1 MIWKQRLLTVLRK
14 EKKVVSDV
22 RIFENSEFGEIRTV
36 IVNDEPMFCL
46 ADVCRALGIKN
57 VSDCKNRLNEAGV
70 VTNEVGVQT
79 GVKADGTPAIQ
90 KVKMNFINEPNLY
103 KTIFQSRKEGAERF
117 TDWVTSEV
125 LPSIRQYG
133 MYATENTIDK
143 MLENPDF
150 GIELLTRYKKEK
162 ERSHELQQK
171 NEVLNTENALLAQQN
186 LEWADRPMI
195 NAIVRAY
202 AISVDGG
209 FREAWVDFKKELL
222 YQHGINLNARIT
234 NHMNNTGKKTK
245 PKTLDMLDDTELSK
259 ALSVAVSLCKHNDV
273 DISEI
278 VNKKAS

>member
-1 MIWKQRLLTVLRK
+1 MVN
-14 EKKVVSDV
+14 EVE
-22 RIFENSEFGEIRTV
+22 IFNNPEFGEIRTV
-36 IVNDEPMFCL
+36 TVNNEPMFCL
-46 ADVCRALGIKN
+46 ADVCKALEIRN
-57 VSDCKNRLNEAGV
+57 VSDCRNRLNEAGV
-70 VTNEVGVQT
+70 VSNEVGVQT

-90 KVKMNFINEPNLY
+90 KVKMNFINESNLY

-125 LPSIRQYG
+125 LPSIRKNG

-143 MLENPDF
+143 ILDNPDF
-150 GIELLTRYKKEK
+150 GIELLTKLKQEREEKKA
-162 ERSHELQQK
+162 LQEQ
-171 NEVLNTENALLAQQN
+171 NGVLNKENALLAQQN

-195 NAIVRAY
+195 NAIIRAY

-245 PKTLDMLDDTELSK
+245 PKTLDMLDDTELPK
-259 ALSVAVSLCKHNDV
+259 ALSVAVSMCKHNDV

-278 VNKKAS
+278 ISKKSKLKGEMIYE

>member
-1 MIWKQRLLTVLRK
+1 MVN
-14 EKKVVSDV
+14 EVE
-22 RIFENSEFGEIRTV
+22 IFNNPEFGEIRTV
-36 IVNDEPMFCL
+36 TVNNEPMFCL
-46 ADVCRALGIKN
+46 ADVCKALEIRN
-57 VSDCKNRLNEAGV
+57 VSDCRNRLNEAGV
-70 VTNEVGVQT
+70 VSNEVGVQT

-90 KVKMNFINEPNLY
+90 KVKMNFINESNLY

-125 LPSIRQYG
+125 LPSIRKNG

-143 MLENPDF
+143 ILDNPDF
-150 GIELLTRYKKEK
+150 GIELLTKLKQEREEKKA
-162 ERSHELQQK
+162 LQEQ
-171 NEVLNTENALLAQQN
+171 NGVLNKENALLAQQN

-195 NAIVRAY
+195 NAIIRAY

-245 PKTLDMLDDTELSK
+245 PKTLDMLDDTELPK
-259 ALSVAVSLCKHNDV
+259 ALSVAVAMCKHNDV

-278 VNKKAS
+278 INKKAS